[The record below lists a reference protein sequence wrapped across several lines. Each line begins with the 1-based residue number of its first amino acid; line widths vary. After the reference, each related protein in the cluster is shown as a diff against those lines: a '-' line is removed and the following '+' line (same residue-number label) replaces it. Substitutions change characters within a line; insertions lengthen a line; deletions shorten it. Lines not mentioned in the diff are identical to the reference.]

1 LWKKSSAASKS
12 WSTTLIGASYAFGLP
27 LLFYFLNCVPKA
39 LILKTEVT
47 MTNDNYKVKLEYG
60 VSAVVVL
67 TGLFFIYQ
75 ASTIGVSKE
84 AVGPRTMP
92 MALAVSLVLGGLW
105 LAFRA
110 FRGKVGPLREG
121 YGFLESNLKRISL
134 VVGCGAVFVIIMVM
148 FGYFVAIIVTYIT
161 SLYAFGVRDRIKMIC
176 GGIIMAIVMQ
186 WLFMGIMRLNDP
198 KGLLLDL
205 RPYTNLISGD

>member
-1 LWKKSSAASKS
+1 TYRGKLCFRLAPF
-12 WSTTLIGASYAFGLP
+12 I
-27 LLFYFLNCVPKA
+27 LFLVCMSKA

-67 TGLFFIYQ
+67 TGLFFVYQ

-110 FRGKVGPLREG
+110 FRGKVGPLKEG

-134 VVGCGAVFVIIMVM
+134 VVGCGAVFVIMMVM
-148 FGYFVAIIVTYIT
+148 FGYFVAIIITYVT
-161 SLYAFGVRDRIKMIC
+161 SLYAFGVRDRLKMVS
-176 GGIIMAIVMQ
+176 GAIIMAVVMQ

-198 KGLLLDL
+198 KGVLLDL

>member
-1 LWKKSSAASKS
+1 
-12 WSTTLIGASYAFGLP
+12 
-27 LLFYFLNCVPKA
+27 
-39 LILKTEVT
+39 

-110 FRGKVGPLREG
+110 FRGTVGPLKAG

-134 VVGCGAVFVIIMVM
+134 VVGCGAVFVIMMVM
-148 FGYFVAIIVTYIT
+148 FGYFVAIIITYVT
-161 SLYAFGVRDRIKMIC
+161 SLYAFGVRDKLKMIA
-176 GGIIMAIVMQ
+176 GAIIMAIVMQ

>member
-1 LWKKSSAASKS
+1 
-12 WSTTLIGASYAFGLP
+12 
-27 LLFYFLNCVPKA
+27 
-39 LILKTEVT
+39 

-105 LAFRA
+105 LAVRA
-110 FRGKVGPLREG
+110 FRGKVGPLKEG

-134 VVGCGAVFVIIMVM
+134 VVGCGAVFVIMMVM
-148 FGYFVAIIVTYIT
+148 FGYFVAIIITYVT
-161 SLYAFGVRDRIKMIC
+161 SLYAFGVRDRLKMVS
-176 GGIIMAIVMQ
+176 GAIIMAVVMQ